1 MRKLFPDCVPLRY
14 DGFADHGLPA
24 ESLLKRRKITA
35 MTFIISRKRLYFPAI
50 TIIAIVVLLLGMIVV
65 STYQMLN
72 HQKETALA
80 FIHSHGV
87 TLLQALESA
96 ASTHLQSP
104 MRQEDAVAQLI
115 HEFGKNRNIA
125 NIYLYDQR
133 GVITHDSKI
142 PMKGKQASWR
152 PDFEHPHQVVSR
164 LHQTDDHTQVYE
176 LAKPFMPLGH
186 FARSKDALYPS
197 HRSEHVVVLSMSME
211 EFEAVQR
218 MDVQHAFIMGA
229 ILLVLGTAALFFTFV
244 IQNYYLVEKAFGESR
259 DFLRLVVASMPNGML
274 SIDPRGKITSIN
286 EPARRLLGIT
296 ETDARQRDLKSIIDF
311 DATGIS
317 QTLAQGTPVVEEEFL
332 YQRSSDR
339 VPLSISVAPIRHQ
352 EKGAPHTGAVI
363 ILRDLTEIKQLQE
376 KVRRSEKLA
385 GIGALAA
392 TVAHEVRNP
401 LSSIRGFAKFL
412 AHLVKD
418 RPQEREYAEL
428 MVDEVDRIN
437 NVVTD
442 LLTFAQPVRPEL
454 APTNITEVLEH
465 TVRLVREDADMR
477 DIKIEIAAPPNL
489 EAKHVDGNQITQA
502 LLNLLLNAMQAVDA
516 GGTIRVDARKTD
528 SGMVEMS
535 VTDDGP
541 GIDDEAVRK
550 VFEPFYTTREKGSG
564 LGLAIVQTIVE
575 NHGGDIHITSPIP
588 GTSGGCRVTI
598 QLPNPL

>member
-1 MRKLFPDCVPLRY
+1 M
-14 DGFADHGLPA
+14 
-24 ESLLKRRKITA
+24 
-35 MTFIISRKRLYFPAI
+35 
-50 TIIAIVVLLLGMIVV
+50 
-65 STYQMLN
+65 Q
-72 HQKETALA
+72 
-80 FIHSHGV
+80 
-87 TLLQALESA
+87 
-96 ASTHLQSP
+96 
-104 MRQEDAVAQLI
+104 
-115 HEFGKNRNIA
+115 
-125 NIYLYDQR
+125 
-133 GVITHDSKI
+133 
-142 PMKGKQASWR
+142 
-152 PDFEHPHQVVSR
+152 
-164 LHQTDDHTQVYE
+164 
-176 LAKPFMPLGH
+176 
-186 FARSKDALYPS
+186 
-197 HRSEHVVVLSMSME
+197 

-229 ILLVLGTAALFFTFV
+229 ILLALGTAALFFTFV

-296 ETDARQRDLKSIIDF
+296 ETDARQQDLKSIIDF

-317 QTLAQGTPVVEEEFL
+317 QTLAQGTHVVEKEFL

-352 EKGAPHTGAVI
+352 EKRASHTGAVI

-437 NVVTD
+437 NVVTN

-454 APTNITEVLEH
+454 APTDITEVLEH

-516 GGTIRVDARKTD
+516 GGTIQVDARKTD
-528 SGMVEMS
+528 SGMLEMS

-541 GIDDEAVRK
+541 GID
-550 VFEPFYTTREKGSG
+550 TRRFAKS
-564 LGLAIVQTIVE
+564 A
-575 NHGGDIHITSPIP
+575 
-588 GTSGGCRVTI
+588 
-598 QLPNPL
+598 